1 MAIAACSSSSSV
13 APDAGPSASPDAST
27 PAAEGTD
34 SGGAEAAA
42 SSEAAALEASADS
55 GLTCGDGGVQSWDP
69 QPVRAD
75 KNNPEGGSGARV
87 GWDAAGNAIAVWE
100 QAPTQGAVT
109 SVWASQRSPGGT
121 WSNPQQIGMTLVVA
135 GSATGTQPALAVSAG
150 GSAVAVWQQY
160 AGGNP
165 TAVQHVWA
173 SRYAPG
179 SGWSTEMAIEA
190 PVAATDAGVAAGV
203 LSSDP
208 QVAIDSKGNAVAAWS
223 ENDGQ
228 IIGAPDFSTQIYA
241 NRYTPG
247 TGWSGPTR
255 LSSFGVPFMGPSQ
268 GSEESGSADVAVD
281 ESGDAV
287 VAWYTDVSN
296 VGYKVQAARYD
307 GAAATWSSA
316 SYLDTCVAPSCAS
329 DMAPNPRVALD
340 LNRNAIVVWQQ
351 ATASADLTR
360 PWAARF
366 TASSTSWAAPQQLDT
381 NLTSTSAAD
390 HARVSVDP
398 SGNAIAVWHQNGPTN
413 NIIGAYF
420 TGGAWKPAQPLDV
433 AHPGGYNTEPTVV
446 LDDAGNGFVV
456 WDNQGDTF
464 AARFTSATATFSPE
478 TQISPGNGASDPD
491 IAISPGSCPA
501 ALAVWTGQDP
511 TGANGVYTVAY
522 H

>member
-1 MAIAACSSSSSV
+1 M
-13 APDAGPSASPDAST
+13 PD
-27 PAAEGTD
+27 AEGTD
-34 SGGAEAAA
+34 SGGAEA
-42 SSEAAALEASADS
+42 SLEAAAPEASADS
-55 GLTCGDGGVQSWDP
+55 GPTCGDGGFQSWDP
-69 QPVRAD
+69 QPVRVD
-75 KNNPEGGSGARV
+75 NNKPEGGSGARV

-121 WSNPQQIGMTLVVA
+121 WSTPQQISTTPVVG
-135 GSATGTQPALAVSAG
+135 GSATGTEPALAVSAG

-173 SRYAPG
+173 SRYTPG
-179 SGWSTEMAIEA
+179 SGWSAEMAIES
-190 PVAATDAGVAAGV
+190 PVAATDAGGAAGV

-223 ENDGQ
+223 ENNGQ
-228 IIGAPDFSTQIYA
+228 ISEAPDFSTQIYA
-241 NRYTPG
+241 NRYAPG
-247 TGWSGPTR
+247 VGWSGPTR
-255 LSSFGVPFMGPSQ
+255 LSSFGVPFMGQ
-268 GSEESGSADVAVD
+268 GQSSEESGTADVAVD

-307 GAAATWSSA
+307 GAAAMWGSA
-316 SYLDTCVAPSCAS
+316 NYLDTCVAPSCVS

-340 LNRNAIVVWQQ
+340 PNRNAIVVWQQ
-351 ATASADLTR
+351 AIVTADLTR

-366 TASSTSWAAPQQLDT
+366 TASSTSWAAPQQLDA

-390 HARVSVDP
+390 HARVAVDP
-398 SGNAIAVWHQNGPTN
+398 SGNAIATWHQNGPTN

-433 AHPGGYNTEPTVV
+433 AHPGGYNTTPTVA

-456 WDNQGDTF
+456 WDNQGDAF
-464 AARFTSATATFSPE
+464 AVRFTFATATFSPE
-478 TQISPGNGASDPD
+478 TQISPGIGAFDPD
-491 IAISPGSCPA
+491 IAISRGSCPT
-501 ALAVWTGQDP
+501 ALVVWTGQDP
-511 TGANGVYTVAY
+511 TATNGVYSVAY
-522 H
+522 R